1 MSETIYQATA
11 DGLQEVSL
19 PEYLC
24 HKIVRAAKIVGVALS
39 PTPGFH
45 RLALEGAAHVD
56 VTRMWYGN
64 RAPQP
69 GGYYVQYK
77 DGYSS
82 YSPAEAFEAGYEPI
96 WSGTAA
102 SANQID
108 AGGYPADAGPFARE
122 MIFSLR
128 NKIQGLMGP
137 AAIPIVGTIGDPG
150 APGDSSTA
158 NAAAGPMP
166 TENLPENA
174 LVRVIDRSLAAR
186 DHGPQTVSHIE
197 HINGRVYYS
206 LKGWTNLFLASQLE
220 MLTSTATES
229 STTGTEPQQQDRPSA
244 EDLDAVAE
252 DQTSAEQTSGAEAD
266 GKAESAGED
275 ALTTAGPEISAT
287 ESEAAQ

>member
-69 GGYYVQYK
+69 GGYYVQYE

-82 YSPAEAFEAGYEPI
+82 YSPAEAFEVGYEPFN
-96 WSGTAA
+96 SVRGEQLDL
-102 SANQID
+102 SR
-108 AGGYPADAGPFARE
+108 Y
-122 MIFSLR
+122 S
-128 NKIQGLMGP
+128 
-137 AAIPIVGTIGDPG
+137 IPVVGTIGDPG
-150 APGDSSTA
+150 ASDDTSAA
-158 NAAAGPMP
+158 NAVAGLMP

-174 LVRVIDRSLAAR
+174 LVRVIDPSLAAQY
-186 DHGPQTVSHIE
+186 HGLQTVSHIE

-206 LKGWTNLFLASQLE
+206 LKGWTNIFLANQLE
-220 MLTSTATES
+220 MLTSLATES
-229 STTGTEPQQQDRPSA
+229 STTSTEPQATELPSV
-244 EDLDAVAE
+244 EDLDAVAK
-252 DQTSAEQTSGAEAD
+252 DQDSAEQTSGAESD
-266 GKAESAGED
+266 SNVESAGEA
-275 ALTTAGPEISAT
+275 ALTTDGPESGGT
-287 ESEAAQ
+287 ESEPAQ